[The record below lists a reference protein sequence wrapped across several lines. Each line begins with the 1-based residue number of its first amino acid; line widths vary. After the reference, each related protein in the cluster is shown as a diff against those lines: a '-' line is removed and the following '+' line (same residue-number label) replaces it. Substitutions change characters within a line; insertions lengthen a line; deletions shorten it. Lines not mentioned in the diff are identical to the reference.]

1 MEACP
6 YCLEEIREGAVK
18 CRYCGSLLKSGRSS
32 ASTAKGSEPGSILY
46 NVDRDFVRFA
56 RYAVWCLLACIALL
70 AILYLY
76 GFHTGRI
83 PAKPEQV
90 TYTFLIDGELYRF
103 IKVAGA
109 ILAIFATVGVFLYGF
124 EIKKAAKE
132 ARDSADST
140 RQARFD
146 VAKIKDDMQADQEEA
161 QQLLQQVKMLITSS
175 KEEISRMAGDVA
187 ADREKSRT
195 ILGEVQKAQ
204 ETIEQSRNQARS
216 AAEQVQASLLSAIKG
231 ETAIIQ
237 IRAQLERSDSTRARQ
252 DWDEGFFTV
261 PQLVRLYEFPSEYD
275 GQGQCIGLI
284 ELGGGYLQSD
294 LESYFEELKI
304 PLPSVQFVSV
314 DGAENQARQ
323 LASQQVTLDIET
335 AGAAAPGARF
345 VVYMAPNTSQ
355 GFVNAITTACR
366 DEKNRPSILS
376 IAWGGPESS
385 WDAASHQALNEA
397 LASAARRGITVLC
410 ASGDGGVT
418 DGVADGERHIDFPA
432 SSPWALACGG
442 TRVKRAGNRIAR
454 ETVWND
460 PGEAA
465 TGGGVSRIFARP
477 DWQSGVDAPLNPLGK
492 SGRAIPDVAAHASTH
507 PGYFVVFNGNKV
519 VVGGTSAS
527 TPLWAGLI
535 ARLNQAL
542 GKNLGFFNPVLYQKI
557 GPLGAFRD
565 ITLGDN
571 GMKNVEGY
579 GARPG
584 WDLCTGWGSPN
595 GKKLLDALRSSLDST
610 QPSAT
615 GPSSAAH

>member
-1 MEACP
+1 MKACP
-6 YCLEEIREGAVK
+6 YCLEEIREEAVK

-32 ASTAKGSEPGSILY
+32 ASPARGSGPDSILY
-46 NVDRDFVRFA
+46 SIDREFVRFA
-56 RYAVWCLLACIALL
+56 RYAAWCLLACIALL

-83 PAKPEQV
+83 PAKPDQV

-103 IKVAGA
+103 IKVSGA

-161 QQLLQQVKMLITSS
+161 QHLLQQVKDLITSS
-175 KEEISRMAGDVA
+175 KEEISTMAADVA

-204 ETIEQSRNQARS
+204 ETIEQSRQQARS

-231 ETAIIQ
+231 ETAIIK

-261 PQLVRLYEFPSEYD
+261 PQLVRLYEFPVEYD

-294 LESYFEELKI
+294 LESYFKELKI

-314 DGAENQARQ
+314 DGAGNQPRE

-335 AGAAAPGARF
+335 AGAVAPGARF
-345 VVYMAPNTSQ
+345 IVYMAPNTSQ
-355 GFVNAITTACR
+355 GFVNAITTACH

-376 IAWGGPESS
+376 IAWGGPEAS
-385 WDAASHQALNEA
+385 WESATHKALNDA
-397 LASAARRGITVLC
+397 LESAAKRGITVLC

-418 DGVADGERHIDFPA
+418 DGVTDGERHVDFPA
-432 SSPWALACGG
+432 SSPWVLACGG
-442 TRVKRAGNRIAR
+442 TRVKRSGDRIAR

-477 DWQSGVDAPLNPLGK
+477 DWQSGVDVPLNPLGK

-542 GKNLGFFNPVLYQKI
+542 GKNLGFFNPLLYQKI
-557 GPLGAFRD
+557 GPLGALRD

-571 GMKNVEGY
+571 GMKNLDGY
-579 GARPG
+579 TARPG

-595 GKKLLDALRSSLDST
+595 GKKLLNALRSSLDSPP
-610 QPSAT
+610 PSPAGT
-615 GPSSAAH
+615 DSSAR